1 MNDRYK
7 ILNHVNDPS
16 DLKNL
21 SKKEILQLSKELRDF
36 LIESVSQT
44 GGHLAAG
51 LGAVD
56 ITIALHYVYD
66 TPNDILVW
74 DIGHQCYPHKILT
87 GRKKLMSTL
96 RKKGGLSGFLK
107 KDESKYDAF
116 GAGHSSTSISAA
128 IGYEIAARL
137 QKHNKRVVAIIGD
150 GGLTAGMAFE
160 ALGHAGGIKSNIL
173 VILNDN
179 EMSISPNVGAIN
191 KYLTRI
197 LTGKT
202 FSTIKESGKKVL
214 GKVKA
219 IEEIAKKVENQAKS
233 FMTPGLLFEEL
244 GFKYFGP
251 VDGHDT
257 NNLIEVLNNLK
268 DKDGPR
274 ILHIVTR
281 KGKGY
286 KLAEQ
291 NPISYHGVT
300 PFDVKTGKTK
310 SRKINNKLSY
320 TQIFSEW
327 IIQASARNDK
337 IVAITPAMREGS
349 GLVDF
354 EKKYPERYFDVGIA
368 EQHALTLAAGLS
380 CGGLKP
386 IVAIYSTFLQ
396 RAYDQLIHDVVIQDL
411 DVLLAIDRAGVVGAD
426 GETHQGIYD
435 ISFLRILPNVLLMT
449 PSNEIEMWKMLN
461 TGLKYKGIAAVRY
474 PRGSSIGLDLDLNDE
489 CLHIGESKL
498 VSKGSNLAYLVFG
511 TLLEKVKNIADVI
524 GATVIDMR
532 FVKPIDEKAII
543 NACRD
548 HQYIITVE
556 DNVILGGAGSCVN
569 EVINKHNL
577 NNQVL
582 NLGIPDEKI
591 PHGNQDEIMAE
602 LLLDEEGILK
612 STNDHI
618 SNMVKTNKKAK

>member
-137 QKHNKRVVAIIGD
+137 QKHDKRVVAIIGD

-337 IVAITPAMREGS
+337 IVAITPALREGA

>member
-137 QKHNKRVVAIIGD
+137 QKHDKRVVAIIGD